1 MEGSHYRANPDVV
14 KMMLDNSAET
24 IDILKSMGAEFT
36 DVNIYAYE
44 QEHELYTFHRPE
56 GIGEHMQELYLRNC
70 INAGVD
76 IFTSTPAK
84 KIIMHDGVVV
94 GVQALDAEG
103 NIMKIGCKAVII
115 ASGGYGNN
123 LDMVRKHSWAHRM
136 ADYTYFYVDL
146 ENVGDG
152 HNMAVEV
159 GADTEEAALMM
170 TECSRSHKSLSS
182 HISGA
187 ASQPVLWVNKNG
199 IRFAGEEIAMNF
211 QLSGHVIALQPE
223 VQAYA
228 ILDSDTVTHLMEDG
242 SDVGT
247 GDFIK
252 YGEKLTRLKKELD
265 QDAIDGI
272 GWKGNTIEELAAA
285 IGLDTAVL
293 AKTVTEYND
302 SCDKGYDPLYYKP
315 AKYLRP
321 IRKAPFYAID
331 LGTAMEV
338 SCGSIRVN
346 GNLQVL
352 DKDRQIIPGLYAVGN
367 DAFGLYGDYYT
378 LDIPGSAQG
387 FAQTSG
393 RVAARHVVKTVK
405 GE

>member
-1 MEGSHYRANPDVV
+1 
-14 KMMLDNSAET
+14 
-24 IDILKSMGAEFT
+24 
-36 DVNIYAYE
+36 
-44 QEHELYTFHRPE
+44 
-56 GIGEHMQELYLRNC
+56 
-70 INAGVD
+70 
-76 IFTSTPAK
+76 
-84 KIIMHDGVVV
+84 
-94 GVQALDAEG
+94 
-103 NIMKIGCKAVII
+103 
-115 ASGGYGNN
+115 
-123 LDMVRKHSWAHRM
+123 
-136 ADYTYFYVDL
+136 
-146 ENVGDG
+146 
-152 HNMAVEV
+152 
-159 GADTEEAALMM
+159 
-170 TECSRSHKSLSS
+170 
-182 HISGA
+182 
-187 ASQPVLWVNKNG
+187 
-199 IRFAGEEIAMNF
+199 
-211 QLSGHVIALQPE
+211 
-223 VQAYA
+223 
-228 ILDSDTVTHLMEDG
+228 MEDG